1 MCLHLKT
8 ELLRTTISI
17 MKYYEAYKCGG
28 NIVDITGGYY
38 IYRIHTE
45 KWYEDNHY
53 YSKGDERIFGIYIDN
68 YY

>member
-1 MCLHLKT
+1 
-8 ELLRTTISI
+8 

-38 IYRIHTE
+38 VYRIHTE

-53 YSKGDERIFGIYIDN
+53 YLKGDEKIFGIYIDN